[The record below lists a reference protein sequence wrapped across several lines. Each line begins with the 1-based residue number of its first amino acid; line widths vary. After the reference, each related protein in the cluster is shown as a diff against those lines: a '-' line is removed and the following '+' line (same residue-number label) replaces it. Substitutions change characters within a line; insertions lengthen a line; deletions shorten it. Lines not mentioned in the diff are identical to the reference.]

1 MCNSIE
7 YTGNIV
13 IPNNLDLLF
22 PILIEKVD
30 SASENPVTQ

>member
-7 YTGNIV
+7 YIGNIL
-13 IPNNLDLLF
+13 IPNNLDESLD
-22 PILIEKVD
+22 ILIEKVD